1 MTYHKGK
8 IKHKLFEE
16 LELNDLDLELFLTM
30 LHIDINAI
38 SYEKQEKDILNLFQK
53 IFKCNA
59 FNAEYYYYNSALRLV
74 KKLATQQNVTKRKI
88 SKKDFLKR
96 IDTKVLLFDNWYL
109 EYKGIKEYCRSVRNN
124 YFTINNISPIE
135 RVFMIECDMMINN
148 TKIVSLL
155 SIISSKW
162 SRLSAR
168 EANPFCPYV
177 YLHNIKENRLIE
189 VKRELINEG
198 VWLIDGFDYQGADFS
213 SESLT
218 RKATCHNEIKIKV
231 INDLKFLEDTLG
243 KMRGKKKLF
252 QFYIDNVYFETDKY
266 DIEYIPIKE
275 TGNIELIV

>member
-162 SRLSAR
+162 SSCLLYTSDA
-168 EANPFCPYV
+168 
-177 YLHNIKENRLIE
+177 
-189 VKRELINEG
+189 
-198 VWLIDGFDYQGADFS
+198 AD
-213 SESLT
+213 
-218 RKATCHNEIKIKV
+218 
-231 INDLKFLEDTLG
+231 D
-243 KMRGKKKLF
+243 
-252 QFYIDNVYFETDKY
+252 
-266 DIEYIPIKE
+266 
-275 TGNIELIV
+275 